1 MLELLKGNHVDM
13 SRTLVVGDRLDTDV
27 AFGKAGGAGVTVLTL
42 SGVSTLD
49 DVDDAIEAQRA
60 GDEDAPP
67 VPDFIAQGLPQ
78 MLGLEP
84 EDAAAM
90 ELVEESADEED
101 EEALGEYLEDEGF
114 DDEADDAA
122 RDAFGGRD

>member
-1 MLELLKGNHVDM
+1 M
-13 SRTLVVGDRLDTDV
+13 
-27 AFGKAGGAGVTVLTL
+27 
-42 SGVSTLD
+42 
-49 DVDDAIEAQRA
+49 
-60 GDEDAPP
+60 DAPP
-67 VPDFIAQGLPQ
+67 VPDFIVHGLPQ

-90 ELVEESADEED
+90 ELAEESVDEED
-101 EEALGEYLEDEGF
+101 EDALGEFLEEEGF

>member
-1 MLELLKGNHVDM
+1 
-13 SRTLVVGDRLDTDV
+13 
-27 AFGKAGGAGVTVLTL
+27 
-42 SGVSTLD
+42 LD
-49 DVDDAIEAQRA
+49 DVDEAIEAQRA

-67 VPDFIAQGLPQ
+67 VPDFIVQGLPQ

-90 ELVEESADEED
+90 ELVEESVDEED
-101 EEALGEYLEDEGF
+101 EDALGEYLEEEGF
-114 DDEADDAA
+114 DDEEDQAA